1 MVKKN
6 MISGTRSTWR
16 EVVGILIATFGLLL
30 LLGTLSYDPADIGFF
45 RNQTLA
51 YNWIGPFGAYM
62 AFVIFLYFGVAGYI
76 LPMCVMWIGISSVFW
91 SASKIYPRV
100 LWFLLTLFSLAGL
113 ADMNEQL
120 WHGVVN
126 HLNIGSPGGLMGE
139 VLAQRTIGYWI
150 GHAGASLLFFVLLLI
165 SIARMLDVHL
175 IELIKTIK
183 QWVVRSN

>member
-1 MVKKN
+1 MCDVD
-6 MISGTRSTWR
+6 WD
-16 EVVGILIATFGLLL
+16 LFG
-30 LLGTLSYDPADIGFF
+30 
-45 RNQTLA
+45 
-51 YNWIGPFGAYM
+51 
-62 AFVIFLYFGVAGYI
+62 
-76 LPMCVMWIGISSVFW
+76 FW
-91 SASKIYPRV
+91 SAAKIYPRV

-175 IELIKTIK
+175 IELIKTSK
-183 QWVVRSN
+183 QWVQDRIEQAKNRSHRRMLGRGSGEARPRRKRGRTVAADSVVAEEAQWIFGRW